1 MRKWKVVISVA
12 LVFILGVLVGSMGT
26 GLYMK
31 HHFPHPKKDPSAMR
45 ALLLKRFSQK
55 LDLTDDQRNEF
66 KAIIDQVGERL
77 EEHFRRTHSQI
88 GEIVEPGFS
97 QMRKLLSPYQQE
109 KFDELREKFEGH
121 RKERP
126 KHGPPGPPSRRK

>member
-77 EEHFRRTHSQI
+77 EEHFRRTHSEVGNI
-88 GEIVEPGFS
+88 IEPGFS
-97 QMRKLLSPYQQE
+97 QMRALLSPDQQE
-109 KFDELREKFEGH
+109 KFDELRERFKRHGKARAKF
-121 RKERP
+121 
-126 KHGPPGPPSRRK
+126 GPPGPPEPR